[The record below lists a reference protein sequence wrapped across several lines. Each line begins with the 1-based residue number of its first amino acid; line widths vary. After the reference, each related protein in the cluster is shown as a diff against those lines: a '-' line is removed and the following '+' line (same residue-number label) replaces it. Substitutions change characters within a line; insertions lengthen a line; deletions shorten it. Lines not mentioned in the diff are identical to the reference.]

1 MKLRK
6 HVDAKEKIVMLHSVY
21 KKICPEVIF
30 PPLIMMTVAVLF
42 SGCGIKAPPVP
53 PRQVQPPAVND
64 LASSIDGNLL
74 ELTWTYSMDE
84 KNETSG
90 VSGFIVYRSK
100 RKLSEPECE
109 NCPVAFE
116 RVEDIPIRV
125 KDAENVIKGVM
136 TYDEVLENGF
146 RYRYKVTVYTNKGIA
161 GSDSNIVDF
170 EY

>member
-6 HVDAKEKIVMLHSVY
+6 HIVTKEKDGMLHSDY
-21 KKICPEVIF
+21 KKICPGVI
-30 PPLIMMTVAVLF
+30 LSLLLTMTVAFLF
-42 SGCGIKAPPVP
+42 SGCGKKAPPIP

-64 LASSIDGNLL
+64 LALSVDGNLL

-84 KNETSG
+84 KNEASG

-100 RKLSEPECE
+100 HRRSEPACE
-109 NCPVAFE
+109 SCPVTFE
-116 RVEDIPIRV
+116 RVEDLPIRV
-125 KDAENVIKGVM
+125 KDAENVIKGLM

-146 RYRYKVTVYTNKGIA
+146 RYRYKVTVYTNKGIT

-170 EY
+170 EH